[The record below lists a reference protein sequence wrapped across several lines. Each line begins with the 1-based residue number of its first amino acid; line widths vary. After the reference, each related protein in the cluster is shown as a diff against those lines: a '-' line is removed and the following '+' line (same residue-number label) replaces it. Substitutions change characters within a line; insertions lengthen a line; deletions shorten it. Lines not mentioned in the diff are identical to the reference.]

1 MLQMDFPWATR
12 RYNVTYVSWL
22 ASSGQ
27 SIYVIV
33 LTVLKSWECAL
44 GG

>member
-1 MLQMDFPWATR
+1 MLQMDFSWATG
-12 RYNVTYVSWL
+12 RYNISYVSWL

-27 SIYVIV
+27 SIYVTV
-33 LTVLKSWECAL
+33 LTVLKFWECAL